1 MLGCG
6 GLLAEGVPQLLS
18 GQHVALAWRYWGVGV
33 EEILDL
39 FQTFFVFEMFVA
51 LLGRIVVMVVV
62 TVARESG
69 GKLC

>member
-1 MLGCG
+1 M
-6 GLLAEGVPQLLS
+6 
-18 GQHVALAWRYWGVGV
+18 GV

-51 LLGRIVVMVVV
+51 VLGRIVVMVVV